1 MGIQARATDYNFD
14 ISAPSV
20 TDPQAGPARTAAS
33 ASRTSP
39 RPFES
44 GAIPEVLQLL
54 ARAVQQFHTYPS
66 TSPLCRTAIEACQR
80 ALSQVGRE
88 QLTFRVEPLDL
99 IADEI
104 AIGRGTLI
112 ELELAKRLH
121 AAAIAQVTIEQTVSL
136 RELAHFAVDLI
147 ACSQRDRPDA
157 GLIEVLAE
165 HGVDRIGLR
174 AACRPEVLPVRE
186 PDTGTTALLQ
196 LQRERREQAFG
207 GGGPVD
213 HLYPPGKGWVRL
225 DPASRLPSVS
235 LVDLALLADSPAS
248 LAGMLIR
255 LTDDE
260 PADGAESEALSQ
272 KFSDVALLFSALDPN
287 VARVMFSR
295 LARAVLDLETEQ
307 RQALLR
313 KTILPSLL
321 DGRIDGTVLRDFP
334 DVDLAEALCLLLD
347 LETAA
352 PQVVTTALARLD
364 LSAEREASV
373 IPLIEERLQ
382 NRPSSRPQDLE
393 LDAHARRL
401 VRMDQDRSRSF
412 AEFAAFDLSLDE
424 EAGRTLTEIRDRIA
438 ATDILLD
445 QLACLSGLARLEPN
459 PELVQTFVA
468 HAEPL
473 IEALQGQERWTLV
486 ADWLERFRQ
495 LADRLREGRPDV
507 AEVIAGRLSSRCTSA
522 QARTLVALAVR
533 DDQSRVTAN
542 RIIAA
547 LGAEIGP
554 ALLDALEPRGTARG
568 DPHARAAVQI
578 LCDHAML
585 VAPALVAKLAQ
596 VDPSRARVIARVLG
610 IAGAGYED
618 VLGFQLAS
626 RDEQTVRE
634 ALRSLARIGT
644 PEAAALVSAQVRTRR
659 DWVSSAAEQTLWH
672 FPPSEAQR
680 EVRSLLFTRDFVLHQ
695 PQVAG
700 RLLDRTAQQSG
711 TSGLEPMLR
720 STISLQYRFWNPSLM
735 RLGRKAKAMLRQ

>member
-1 MGIQARATDYNFD
+1 VGIQARATDYNFD

-20 TDPQAGPARTAAS
+20 TDPQAAPARTPAG
-33 ASRTSP
+33 ASRTNP
-39 RPFES
+39 RPVES
-44 GAIPEVLQLL
+44 SAIPEFLQLL
-54 ARAVQQFHTYPS
+54 ARAVQQYHTYPP

-80 ALSQVGRE
+80 ALLQIARE
-88 QLTFRVEPLDL
+88 QLTFRVEPRDL
-99 IADEI
+99 IADEL

-121 AAAIAQVTIEQTVSL
+121 AAAIAQVTIEQSVSL

-147 ACSQRDRPDA
+147 ACSQRDRPDV
-157 GLIEVLAE
+157 GLIEVLLE

-174 AACRPEVLPVRE
+174 PACRPEVLPVRE
-186 PDTGTTALLQ
+186 PETATTALLQ
-196 LQRERREQAFG
+196 LQRERREQVFA

-225 DPASRLPSVS
+225 DPVSRLPSVS

-248 LAGMLIR
+248 LAGMLVR

-260 PADGAESEALSQ
+260 PAEGAEGEALSQ
-272 KFSDVALLFSALDPN
+272 KFSDVAMLFSALDPN

-334 DVDLAEALCLLLD
+334 DVDLAESLCLLLD

-352 PQVVTTALARLD
+352 PEVVTTALSRLD
-364 LSAEREASV
+364 LSAEREAAV
-373 IPLIEERLQ
+373 IPLVEGRLQ
-382 NRPSSRPQDLE
+382 NRPSSRPQDLG

-401 VRMDQDRSRSF
+401 VRIDQDRSRRF

-424 EAGRTLTEIRDRIA
+424 EAARTLADIRDRIA

-445 QLACLSGLARLEPN
+445 QLTCLWRLARLEPN
-459 PELVQTFVA
+459 PELVQKFVA

-473 IEALQGQERWTLV
+473 IEDLQGQERWTLL

-495 LADRLREGRPDV
+495 LAETLREPRPDV
-507 AEVIAGRLSSRCTSA
+507 AEVIAGRLSAMCTSA
-522 QARTLVALAVR
+522 QARTLVALAGR
-533 DDQSRVTAN
+533 DDQGREAAN

-554 ALLDALEPRGTARG
+554 ALLDALEPRGTESRDSHG
-568 DPHARAAVQI
+568 RAAVQI
-578 LCDHAML
+578 LCDHARL
-585 VAPALVAKLAQ
+585 VAPALVARLAQ
-596 VDPSRARVIARVLG
+596 VDASLARVIARVLG
-610 IAGAGYED
+610 IAGAGYEAA
-618 VLGFQLAS
+618 LGSLLDS

-644 PEAAALVSAQVRTRR
+644 PQAATLVSAQVRRRR

-695 PQVAG
+695 PQVAA

-720 STISLQYRFWNPSLM
+720 STAPLQYRFWNPSLM
-735 RLGRKAKAMLRQ
+735 RLGRKAKSLLSQ